1 MEAIDRI
8 SQLEE
13 FARLS
18 RDDCH
23 KICLFISF
31 SSFLLI
37 FAFCIDSSIQ
47 QFSVGI
53 HSKLSFV
60 LFPIYSTD
68 HDLSGISIS
77 IFFELTLHTDCW
89 FLSA

>member
-8 SQLEE
+8 SQLEEE

-31 SSFLLI
+31 SSFLM
-37 FAFCIDSSIQ
+37 FAFCMDSSIQ
-47 QFSVGI
+47 QFSVRI

-89 FLSA
+89 FLNS